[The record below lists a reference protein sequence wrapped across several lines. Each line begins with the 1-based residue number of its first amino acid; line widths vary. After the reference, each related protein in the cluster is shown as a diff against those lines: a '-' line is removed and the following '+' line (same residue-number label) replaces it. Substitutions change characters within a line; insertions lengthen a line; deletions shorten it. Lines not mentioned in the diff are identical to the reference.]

1 MPRSASARVRTP
13 GSRASKALPR
23 EPVVPQVTVAAT
35 PLVDA
40 AAPVLALPVAPA
52 DGGGGS
58 PRPGPGTREV
68 EHAFGVSVA
77 DEIALA
83 KAKGEPGEVVELPV
97 SDEGRAAEVLF
108 LVGVGDGSDLA
119 LRRAG
124 AALAR
129 RARARG
135 AVATTV
141 ASDAPP
147 TGLRAFVEGL
157 VAAAYRQPRSGLAP
171 EGDGLHE
178 VSLVLPATRRARAEE
193 ALGRA
198 VETGRALCRARD
210 LANTPAD
217 VAGPVELA
225 AEAARLASVT
235 GLEARVW
242 DEAQLAEGGFGGVL
256 AVGAGS
262 ARPPRLVQLSY
273 EPDEG
278 GEPGRRGGR
287 RTPHVVL
294 VGKGI
299 AFDSG
304 GLSLKPREAMVPM
317 KTDMA
322 GGGVVLAVMAAL
334 RGLGVRAR
342 VTGLVPFAE
351 NMIGGASYRP
361 GDVITQYGGTT
372 VEVLNTDAEGR
383 LVLADAMA
391 YADRELAP
399 DVIVDVATLT
409 GAASLG
415 LGRRHGAL
423 YATDDALA
431 DALLEAGDSSGE
443 RLWRMPLEQDY
454 RAALDSPVADIAHVS
469 RDKHVGAGS
478 ITAALFLQEF
488 TGGRRWAHLDV
499 AGPARAD
506 ADEHDVT
513 KGGTGFGTR
522 LLLRWLEGVR

>member
-1 MPRSASARVRTP
+1 MPRSAPAGPR
-13 GSRASKALPR
+13 SRARTGAPAALPR
-23 EPVVPQVTVAAT
+23 EPQLPQVTVAGT
-35 PLVDA
+35 VLVDA
-40 AAPVLALPVAPA
+40 AVPVLAIPVVPGA
-52 DGGGGS
+52 DG
-58 PRPGPGTREV
+58 PRPGAGTREV
-68 EHAFGVSVA
+68 EQAFGVVVA
-77 DEIALA
+77 DELALA
-83 KAKGEPGEVVELPV
+83 KAKGEPGEIVEVPV
-97 SDEGRAAEVLF
+97 ADEGRAAEQLY

-141 ASDAPP
+141 AADSGPA
-147 TGLRAFVEGL
+147 GLRAFAEG
-157 VAAAYRQPRSGLAP
+157 VVGGSYRQPRAGLAP
-171 EGDGLHE
+171 EGDTLRT
-178 VSLVLPATRRARAEE
+178 VAVVVPASRRARAEE
-193 ALGRA
+193 ALARA
-198 VETGRALCRARD
+198 LETGRALCRARD

-225 AEAARLASVT
+225 AEAARLAAVA

-242 DEAQLAEGGFGGVL
+242 DEAELAAGGFGGLL
-256 AVGAGS
+256 AVGGGS

-273 EPDEG
+273 A
-278 GEPGRRGGR
+278 PGSDGALTGRGGR
-287 RTPHVVL
+287 RAPHVVL

-317 KTDMA
+317 KTDMS

-334 RGLGVRAR
+334 QGLGVRAR

-351 NMIGGASYRP
+351 NSIGGASYRP
-361 GDVITQYGGTT
+361 GDVITQFGGTT

-391 YADRELAP
+391 YAHRELAP
-399 DVIVDVATLT
+399 DVIVDIATLT

-431 DALLEAGDSSGE
+431 DALLEAADASGE

-454 RAALDSPVADIAHVS
+454 RAALASPVADLAHVT

-499 AGPARAD
+499 AGPARSD
-506 ADEHDVT
+506 GDEHEVT